1 MNDDTAMVLLG
12 NVRPK
17 SRGRIHLR
25 SADPADHPVIDP
37 RYYSHPDDAKVALE
51 AIKLAEKIVK
61 SEPMRKF
68 KMTETLAPHPLCKDE
83 PLNSDSYFQ
92 CLIDHNSLTMY
103 HPVGTCKMGPQQD
116 RDAVVD
122 PQLR

>member
-1 MNDDTAMVLLG
+1 MLVG
-12 NVRPK
+12 VVRPK

-37 RYYSHPDDAKVALE
+37 RYYSHPDDVKVTLE
-51 AIKLAEKIVK
+51 AIKLAEKILQ
-61 SEPMRKF
+61 SEPMQK
-68 KMTETLAPHPLCKDE
+68 LNVSVALSPHPFCQE
-83 PLNSDSYFQ
+83 HPLHSDSYFE
-92 CLIDHNSLTMY
+92 CIIDMDSLTLY
-103 HPVGTCKMGPQQD
+103 HPVGTCKMGPKQD